1 MVALSRLSSLFSL
14 SIAGDRAK
22 RQRIESKAENKALIP
37 VLCSLQMA
45 EGGLHGNDTRQ
56 TSYDSY
62 VLLPEALNE
71 KNIFANSFAVR
82 RRATQQDADFL
93 PMSEYLCNVTEPGR
107 PTAPPNL
114 SLEKRAAMLFGGES
128 VPSAVIQALLHNQTL
143 KPIINGHNDVVVL
156 HHFTPLDGGLEL
168 SVLRRNLAGPMQFRC
183 CSIGLDAES
192 AKLAQNKLVR
202 CVLLDWKENTNK
214 LLAPQAITFVA
225 ELPSHDQQR
234 FSTPPLPSGFSI
246 MSINPETNK
255 PEFTLT
261 MRKKWS
267 EDPVYGPA

>member
-1 MVALSRLSSLFSL
+1 MLEVKVFSCD
-14 SIAGDRAK
+14 SG
-22 RQRIESKAENKALIP
+22 
-37 VLCSLQMA
+37 
-45 EGGLHGNDTRQ
+45 
-56 TSYDSY
+56 TS
-62 VLLPEALNE
+62 P
-71 KNIFANSFAVR
+71 
-82 RRATQQDADFL
+82 Q
-93 PMSEYLCNVTEPGR
+93 P
-107 PTAPPNL
+107 
-114 SLEKRAAMLFGGES
+114 
-128 VPSAVIQALLHNQTL
+128 L

-225 ELPSHDQQR
+225 ELPAHDQQR

-267 EDPVYGPA
+267 RCCASFQGRMGQSVRALCRPCGR